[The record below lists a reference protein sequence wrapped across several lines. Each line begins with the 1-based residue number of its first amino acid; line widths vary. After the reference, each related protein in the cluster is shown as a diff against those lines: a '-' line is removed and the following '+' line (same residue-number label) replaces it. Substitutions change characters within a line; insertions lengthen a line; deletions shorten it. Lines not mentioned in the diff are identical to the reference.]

1 MKELRVTVRVDPDR
15 APAFFDLLA
24 NSPDVDAARV
34 LDLATTPGG
43 VTTLLLVV
51 EGDPAAFA
59 EGATGTPGVESV
71 DLSETRGDRTAAL
84 VVMRPLETPVFAAI
98 HRASTRAGVVVRTP
112 VVYRDGEVHGRAVGD
127 PDALQRAFDVGTEDL
142 DVRVEEVG
150 AVRLPGDPAATLSD
164 RQREAVEAALELGYY
179 DRPREATHEDV
190 AAAIGCAPATASE
203 HLQKA
208 EATLVRSGMDALR
221 RG

>member
-15 APAFFDLLA
+15 APPFFDLLA

-34 LDLATTPGG
+34 LDLATTPDG

-51 EGDPAAFA
+51 EGDPTAFA
-59 EGATGTPGVESV
+59 AGATATPGVESV

-112 VVYRDGEVHGRAVGD
+112 VVYRDGGVHGRAVGD
-127 PDALQRAFDVGTEDL
+127 PEAIQRAFDAGAEDL

-150 AVRLPGDPAATLSD
+150 PVRLPGDPAATLSD
-164 RQREAVEAALELGYY
+164 RQREAVEAALDLGYY

-190 AAAIGCAPATASE
+190 AAVLGCAPATASE

-208 EATLVRSGMDALR
+208 EAALVRAGMDALR
-221 RG
+221 GG